1 MYKTQHLHKIF
12 NNRNQLSHQRRLQQ
26 QHQAQAEV
34 IDDLEAI
41 LADHE
46 ADLRH
51 LKVELRAIE
60 AQCMGYVPKGADPEL
75 DESIRRWRQ
84 DWAALR
90 DKFSS
95 RRRKGPASLVGREM
109 GSGGGRTVSLP
120 SPYLSSRRGGDRGD
134 GEGESNSSVSALTSP
149 TSLR

>member
-1 MYKTQHLHKIF
+1 M
-12 NNRNQLSHQRRLQQ
+12 HQRRLQQ
-26 QHQAQAEV
+26 QQQTQAEV
-34 IDDLEAI
+34 IDELEAV

-95 RRRKGPASLVGREM
+95 TTRRKRPAPLAGDEV
-109 GSGGGRTVSLP
+109 GSGGRRAASL
-120 SPYLSSRRGGDRGD
+120 SSSCLSSRGGASGEEA
-134 GEGESNSSVSALTSP
+134 EGESNSSVSALTSP

>member
-1 MYKTQHLHKIF
+1 M
-12 NNRNQLSHQRRLQQ
+12 HQRRLQQ
-26 QHQAQAEV
+26 QRQTQAET
-34 IDDLEAI
+34 IDELEAV

-90 DKFSS
+90 AKFSS
-95 RRRKGPASLVGREM
+95 TTRRKRPAPLAGDDKV
-109 GSGGGRTVSLP
+109 GSGGPRAVSL
-120 SPYLSSRRGGDRGD
+120 SSSYFSSRGGGS
-134 GEGESNSSVSALTSP
+134 GEEADGESNSSFSALTSP

>member
-1 MYKTQHLHKIF
+1 M
-12 NNRNQLSHQRRLQQ
+12 HQRRLQQ
-26 QHQAQAEV
+26 QQQTQAEV
-34 IDDLEAI
+34 IDELEAV

-95 RRRKGPASLVGREM
+95 TTRRKRPAPLAGDEV
-109 GSGGGRTVSLP
+109 GSGGRRAASL
-120 SPYLSSRRGGDRGD
+120 SSSCLSSRGGAS
-134 GEGESNSSVSALTSP
+134 GEEAEEESNSSVSALTSP